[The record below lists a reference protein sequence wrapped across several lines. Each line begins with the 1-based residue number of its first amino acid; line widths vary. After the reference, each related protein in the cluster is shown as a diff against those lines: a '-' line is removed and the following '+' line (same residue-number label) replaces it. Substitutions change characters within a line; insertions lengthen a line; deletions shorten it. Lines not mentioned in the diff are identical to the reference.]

1 MNKCLSCLLLFIIL
15 LSAFSANAD
24 VYNDDRGRYLI
35 IVHDMFYNS
44 VLPLADWKHQKGMEV
59 DVRKISEVGPS
70 SSDIENFI
78 DNAYYNWEVPP
89 EYVLLVGDT
98 EFLPT
103 SGSSSDSYYA
113 DVEGDFHE
121 DLYIGRFPTD
131 TMTEAETMVQKAL
144 NYERYPYVEDDSW
157 FTSACLIANDNDYS
171 PDEYID
177 DTAYIDSLMTQG
189 GYDNVEDL
197 YWSEGDNSGTV
208 INLINNGVTFVN
220 YRGQGG
226 SNWASPFGMN
236 PDQTSPGWK
245 LPVVISGT
253 CITGAIDWDGA
264 VGEEWLRAGTPENP
278 KGGVAFYGAE
288 TSGNGFITNL
298 RGAVSRGFFNSI
310 FLNDNNILGKAAVHA
325 KDHMISMYPN
335 EVSEYRGW
343 ILQGDPELNMY
354 TAVPQE
360 ISVEYPIVIPA
371 GATAMPVTCTVNG
384 EPVEDV
390 LVCFHAEDVMYSWAY
405 SDEDGIAMLEFD
417 PVPPLP
423 GEQITVTA
431 TGKNL
436 LPYEGSMEIV
446 TGEAFE
452 GYVTDVNTGDPLRAK
467 VFLDSYPIYTFAD
480 EETGFYRLFV
490 PSSGNYVMHAEYW
503 GYEPYVSESFT
514 IAEEETLTVDIQ
526 MINAEN
532 TGAIEGYVIDSRGN
546 ALSGVKLKVL
556 NADRGPEFTDA
567 TGYFRFDAMTS
578 DYEYLI
584 QASLNY
590 YDSYTK
596 TVFVYEGE
604 MVELNFKLADIEE
617 FEDDDAD
624 FSGEHD
630 WEWGIPAD
638 VGGPE
643 AAYDGQRVWGTN
655 LDGFYEVNVNQS
667 LYSPEFYLGPYE
679 DNYMMRMGIWYQTED
694 GWDGGN
700 IQVSTDEG
708 ETWEVVI
715 PEENYPDNS
724 VVGLTG
730 QPGFTGD
737 SDGWQIYNFDL
748 SNYAGEFINIRV
760 RFASTNATDKGLFID
775 HFVLYGTALTTDV
788 DEDSPFTTATPKKA
802 ALHQNYPN
810 PFNPKTAINFDLPE
824 KQHID
829 LKIYDV
835 SGKLVRTLVSGEEDA
850 GYHSIVWDGKDD
862 TGNAVNSGVYIYRID
877 AENYRETKRMILL
890 K

>member
-1 MNKCLSCLLLFIIL
+1 
-15 LSAFSANAD
+15 
-24 VYNDDRGRYLI
+24 
-35 IVHDMFYNS
+35 
-44 VLPLADWKHQKGMEV
+44 
-59 DVRKISEVGPS
+59 
-70 SSDIENFI
+70 
-78 DNAYYNWEVPP
+78 
-89 EYVLLVGDT
+89 
-98 EFLPT
+98 LPT

-144 NYERYPYVEDDSW
+144 NYERNPYVEDDSW

-208 INLINNGVTFVN
+208 INLVNNGVTFIN

-226 SNWASPFGMN
+226 SNWASPFSMN

-278 KGGVAFYGAE
+278 KGGVAFYAAE

-310 FLNDNNILGKAAVHA
+310 FLNGNNILGKAAVHA

-335 EVSEYRGW
+335 ETAEYRGW

-371 GATAMPVTCTVNG
+371 GATEMPVTCTVNDQ
-384 EPVEDV
+384 PVEDV
-390 LVCFHAEDVMYSWAY
+390 LVCFYAEDVMYSWAY
-405 SDEDGIAMLEFD
+405 SDENGIATLEFD

-452 GYVTDVNTGDPLRAK
+452 GYVTDVNTDDPLRAK
-467 VFLDSYPIYTFAD
+467 VFLESYPIYTFAD

-490 PSSGNYVMHAEYW
+490 PSSGDYVMHAEYW
-503 GYEPYVSESFT
+503 GYETYVSESFT

-526 MINAEN
+526 MTNAEN

-604 MVELNFKLADIEE
+604 MIELNFKLADIEE

-624 FSGEHD
+624 FSGEYD

-643 AAYDGQRVWGTN
+643 AAYDGQRLWGTN
-655 LDGFYEVNVNQS
+655 LDGFYDVNVNQS
-667 LYSPEFYLGPYE
+667 LYSPEFYLGSYE

-700 IQVSTDEG
+700 VQVSTDEG
-708 ETWEVVI
+708 ETWEVVV

-724 VVGLTG
+724 VVALTG
-730 QPGFTGD
+730 QPGFTGV

-775 HFVLYGTALTTDV
+775 HFVLYGTVLTTDV

-810 PFNPKTAINFDLPE
+810 PFNPKTTINVDLPQ

-835 SGKLVRTLVSGEEDA
+835 SGKLVKTLVSGEQDA

-862 TGNAVNSGVYIYRID
+862 TGKAVNSGVYIYRID
-877 AENYRETKRMILL
+877 AENYRAIKRMILL